1 MSCMAGAGADVRG
14 RVVAMS
20 VGGGSVSVGG
30 GSVSRVYG
38 DDDTL
43 WPKRGLV

>member
-1 MSCMAGAGADVRG
+1 MNCMVGAGVRG
-14 RVVAMS
+14 RVYAMS
-20 VGGGSVSVGG
+20 VGGGSVSVEVGA
-30 GSVSRVYG
+30 VSGAYG

>member
-1 MSCMAGAGADVRG
+1 MSCMAGAGAGADVRG
-14 RVVAMS
+14 RVVAM
-20 VGGGSVSVGG
+20 SVGG